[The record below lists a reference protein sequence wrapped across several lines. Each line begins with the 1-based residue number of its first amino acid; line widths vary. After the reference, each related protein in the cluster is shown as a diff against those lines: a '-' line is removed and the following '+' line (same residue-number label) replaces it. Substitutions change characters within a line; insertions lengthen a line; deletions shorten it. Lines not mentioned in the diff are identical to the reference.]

1 MRAVSVALRAFR
13 KPDVD
18 LATLRSFDPTAPKS
32 AGLRATV
39 FSLAG
44 SPSQEALSSLCG
56 SARRAISAG
65 AKTIRVDI
73 DELAVLDSA
82 VIATLILL
90 LRTARETGA
99 SVVLRAS
106 RENIVGTLQ
115 TTALDKIFV
124 VETPA
129 ATTLAFR

>member
-18 LATLRSFDPTAPKS
+18 LATLRWDDSATQQSAREIPTI
-32 AGLRATV
+32 
-39 FSLAG
+39 FSLTG
-44 SPSQEALSSLCG
+44 SPSPEALSSLCTA
-56 SARRAISAG
+56 ARAAVSSG

-73 DELAVLDSA
+73 DELATLDST

-90 LRTARETGA
+90 LRSARDSGA

-115 TTALDKIFV
+115 ATALDKIFV

-129 ATTLAFR
+129 ATTIVLR

>member
-18 LATLRSFDPTAPKS
+18 LATLRWDDPVART
-32 AGLRATV
+32 GVATV

-44 SPSQEALSSLCG
+44 SPSQEALNSLCTA
-56 SARRAISAG
+56 ARNAVSSG

-73 DELAVLDSA
+73 DELADLDSA

-90 LRTARETGA
+90 LRSARECGA

-115 TTALDKIFV
+115 ITALDKVFV
-124 VETPA
+124 IETPT

>member
-13 KPDVD
+13 KPEVD
-18 LATLRSFDPTAPKS
+18 LATLRWDDPVAAPGP
-32 AGLRATV
+32 AGATV
-39 FSLAG
+39 FSLSG
-44 SPSQEALSSLCG
+44 SPSQEALGSLRTAARQAVSS
-56 SARRAISAG
+56 G

-73 DELAVLDSA
+73 DELAALDSA

-90 LRTARETGA
+90 LRAARDGGA

-115 TTALDKIFV
+115 TAALDKIFV
-124 VETPA
+124 VEASGT
-129 ATTLAFR
+129 ATIGLR